1 MNAHLPNGRFRLR
14 NLVRPLTAVEKVTLA
29 LAMTWAAGFV
39 DLVGY
44 VSLYGLYTSHMTGNT
59 IAMAYIGVSNGVASC
74 VADGQS

>member
-1 MNAHLPNGRFRLR
+1 MRNAVG
-14 NLVRPLTAVEKVTLA
+14 PLTTVEKVILA

-59 IAMAYIGVSNGVASC
+59 VAMARHISELQWAASC
-74 VADGQS
+74 GADGRF